1 MSEHSQYRNPVDQQ
15 LSQFVEGDRAFKS
28 ELTRVYSK
36 YMVDIQQEFAQLV
49 NQKNLEGLA
58 LLHHKHKTTF
68 HVLALSTL
76 SNVFEQT
83 RRYLDDKCHD
93 DELLNE
99 FCNEVSTIC
108 NTTLVQLQEI

>member
-28 ELTRVYSK
+28 ELIGIYSK
-36 YMVDIQQEFAQLV
+36 YMVDIQREFAQLV

-76 SNVFEQT
+76 SDVFERT
-83 RRYLDDKCHD
+83 RRSLDDKCHD
-93 DELLNE
+93 DKLLSE
-99 FCNEVSTIC
+99 FCNEVDTMC
-108 NTTLVQLQEI
+108 NATLVQLQEI